1 MIFKDINRFK
11 NLSIKETEV
20 LFGDKQKSKTP
31 HPKRGANMMLN
42 PLKLSISIGL
52 TSSKLI

>member
-11 NLSIKETEV
+11 NLSIKETEA
-20 LFGDKQKSKTP
+20 LFGDKQKSKTL

-42 PLKLSISIGL
+42 PLKLEHLNRLDEARS
-52 TSSKLI
+52 